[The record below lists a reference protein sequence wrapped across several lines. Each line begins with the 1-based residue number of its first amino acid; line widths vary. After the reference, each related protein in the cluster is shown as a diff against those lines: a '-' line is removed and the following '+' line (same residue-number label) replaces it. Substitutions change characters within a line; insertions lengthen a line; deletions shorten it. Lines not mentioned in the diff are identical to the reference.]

1 MYFKIEDFSRGPS
14 FKSIQQF
21 LKILQKLVKLKN
33 KLLTADLQSVEWI
46 FLKKGTKFEV
56 SINLKK

>member
-21 LKILQKLVKLKN
+21 LKVLQKLVKLKN
-33 KLLTADLQSVEWI
+33 KLLTADCKRVDFPQ
-46 FLKKGTKFEV
+46 KRNKT
-56 SINLKK
+56 